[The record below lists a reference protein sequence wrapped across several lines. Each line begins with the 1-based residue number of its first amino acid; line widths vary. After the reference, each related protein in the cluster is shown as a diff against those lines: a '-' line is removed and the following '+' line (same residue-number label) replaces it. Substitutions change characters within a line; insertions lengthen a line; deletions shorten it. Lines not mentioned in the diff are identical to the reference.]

1 MLNSNTVYIQSPE
14 GLASP
19 HIQKPLKDERINM
32 NVFLQLVSLFI
43 QTNIDKFD
51 FLQTE
56 MSHSRWFLPASDCR
70 VYLYVRKRHFA
81 YSSQHFITF
90 NAETAF
96 CKFKSIFS
104 ICPVA
109 CYSLKV
115 NKSYSLGKLQN
126 YRKVLCITINITFHV
141 LKTYVTHVIKIDYAC
156 ETWKKITYVTHEY
169 MFTCVYIDM
178 INICSKLKNH
188 T

>member
-32 NVFLQLVSLFI
+32 NVFLQLVSLFN

-81 YSSQHFITF
+81 YSSQQFIIV

-96 CKFKSIFS
+96 YMYKSIFS

-141 LKTYVTHVIKIDYAC
+141 LK
-156 ETWKKITYVTHEY
+156 
-169 MFTCVYIDM
+169 
-178 INICSKLKNH
+178 NICN
-188 T
+188 TCD